1 MKPVTPEQY
10 RRVVFVAS
18 LSLGA
23 IVLTGAAVRL
33 TQAGLGCED
42 WPACSEDRFVP
53 EWSFHPWVEFGNRLI
68 SGFVALATVVAVLS
82 AYRRQPKRP
91 DLIRWAWGLVVG
103 VLAQIILGGITVRTE
118 LHPAFVGTHFLLSM
132 VLLWN
137 AAVLW
142 VKAGAGGSETTPR
155 VDPGIIAHSRVTLA
169 LATAVLFIGTLVTGT
184 GPNSGDSRA
193 VRLDLDLFEITRA
206 HGVTVWLFL
215 VSLVT
220 LSVRLHRQ
228 SGGRVPA
235 RISRGLLAASVAQAG
250 LGYWQ
255 YQAGVPAI
263 LVEGHILGAMLVWVG
278 ATLGH
283 LSLFQRPEFD
293 GADSAI
299 VLNKKTSAAGLDK
312 MVL

>member
-10 RRVVFVAS
+10 RRVVFVAG

-68 SGFVALATVVAVLS
+68 SGFVALATIVAVLS

-235 RISRGLLAASVAQAG
+235 RISRGLLAVERRPGRSWLLAIPGRRPRNPGRGPYSGGNAG
-250 LGYWQ
+250 LGRRHTRPLVV
-255 YQAGVPAI
+255 VPAPG
-263 LVEGHILGAMLVWVG
+263 V
-278 ATLGH
+278 
-283 LSLFQRPEFD
+283 
-293 GADSAI
+293 
-299 VLNKKTSAAGLDK
+299 
-312 MVL
+312 